1 MKNNYDNI
9 ASLYDFLSRLVF
21 FKTQV
26 KAQVELLKYIK
37 PKSTILIVGGGS
49 GWILEELSNLYPEG
63 LVIHYVEI
71 SAKMLARS
79 RKRDYKKNRV
89 LFFQAAIEDYR
100 PSNSFDIV
108 ITAFLFDNFLEEKAA
123 EVFKLLNQQLH
134 YSGIWLYTDFYVNPQ
149 KDSRWK
155 RWVLTIMYKF
165 FRYICDVEAQKLVNM
180 EKHFRYSGYTEL
192 TNSSHYLGFIKGV
205 VYKKSRE

>member
-21 FKTQV
+21 FKAQV
-26 KAQVELLKYIK
+26 KAQVELLKHIQ

-79 RKRDYKKNRV
+79 RKRDYKKNEV
-89 LFFQAAIEDYR
+89 LFFRAAMEDYR
-100 PSNSFDIV
+100 PSNS
-108 ITAFLFDNFLEEKAA
+108 
-123 EVFKLLNQQLH
+123 
-134 YSGIWLYTDFYVNPQ
+134 
-149 KDSRWK
+149 
-155 RWVLTIMYKF
+155 
-165 FRYICDVEAQKLVNM
+165 
-180 EKHFRYSGYTEL
+180 
-192 TNSSHYLGFIKGV
+192 
-205 VYKKSRE
+205 